1 MKFYADR
8 SLTEIF
14 QTGHKF
20 TEYEQCVALFTL
32 AAGLFHL
39 HKQGVIHADIALR

>member
-8 SLTEIF
+8 SLTEMF
-14 QTGHKF
+14 EAGNKF
-20 TEYEQCVALFTL
+20 TEYEQCVALCSL

-39 HKQGVIHADIALR
+39 HKEGVIHADIALR